1 MKTRS
6 KLAAGIGPTAS
17 QHGVLGTEQAVS
29 ACNMSGGPARLA
41 ARTAGIRVLIAD
53 DHTVVREG
61 LAAIIGRQPD
71 MHVVAEGNNGR
82 EAVALWKQ
90 HRPDVTLLDLRMP
103 ELDGVGAM
111 VEIRTED
118 VFARVIILTTYDGD
132 DDIYRGMRAG
142 ARAYLLKDTRRE
154 DLLECIRRVR
164 AGGIVGPPESAAKLA
179 GRVGGEDLTQRETEV
194 LRLLAGGKSNKEI
207 GKGMFISETT
217 VKSHVKSIFA
227 KLGVLSRTE
236 AVAAA
241 SRRGL
246 IRL

>member
-1 MKTRS
+1 M
-6 KLAAGIGPTAS
+6 
-17 QHGVLGTEQAVS
+17 
-29 ACNMSGGPARLA
+29 
-41 ARTAGIRVLIAD
+41 
-53 DHTVVREG
+53 
-61 LAAIIGRQPD
+61 
-71 MHVVAEGNNGR
+71 
-82 EAVALWKQ
+82 
-90 HRPDVTLLDLRMP
+90 
-103 ELDGVGAM
+103 
-111 VEIRTED
+111 
-118 VFARVIILTTYDGD
+118 
-132 DDIYRGMRAG
+132 
-142 ARAYLLKDTRRE
+142 
-154 DLLECIRRVR
+154 
-164 AGGIVGPPESAAKLA
+164 PPEIAAKLA